1 MLKRI
6 RVRLQRVE
14 IERENKE
21 RELLEIQNEIKRLDG
36 KTKKLNSFKAEYER
50 LVGRFN
56 EFVKNEFTKK

>member
-6 RVRLQRVE
+6 RARLQRVE

>member
-6 RVRLQRVE
+6 RARLQRVE

-50 LVGRFN
+50 LIGRFN

>member
-36 KTKKLNSFKAEYER
+36 KTKKLNSFKAEYDR

-56 EFVKNEFTKK
+56 EFIKNEFTKK

>member
-6 RVRLQRVE
+6 RARLQRVE

-36 KTKKLNSFKAEYER
+36 KTKKLNSFKTEYEH
-50 LVGRFN
+50 LVSRFN
-56 EFVKNEFTKK
+56 EFIKNEFTKK